1 MRNFSKTS
9 LLISSVLFLSIFL
22 IPVAQAQTLTRALQ
36 SGSVGNDVK
45 ILQQWLNSDPD
56 TQITKSGAG
65 SPGFE
70 TTKFGPATVSAVQKF
85 QLKYGLLRRGAAGF
99 GMVGPKTR
107 TKLEEVFGGQALT
120 PSAAVTKKPT
130 VKQTVI
136 RGELSGIAPD
146 KSEFNVKSSNKR
158 FDYTIL
164 LDADTDFFGRDGAE
178 TDIDDFGFGDTV
190 EVRGHLEK
198 AYTIRAAQ
206 VKDLTPWRVP
216 IKQTTMT
223 ITDLSFSD
231 GELVANDGE
240 KDWHIKI
247 QSQTTLMNI
256 DRSAIT
262 INDLAVGD
270 TIYVAGVW
278 DQHTGVIFGSVVQ
291 KK

>member
-1 MRNFSKTS
+1 MKNK
-9 LLISSVLFLSIFL
+9 ISLSIISL
-22 IPVAQAQTLTRALQ
+22 VSLVLLANVVQAKIFTRVLQ
-36 SGSVGNDVK
+36 LGSVGNDVK
-45 ILQQWLNSDPD
+45 ILQQFLNSDLD
-56 TQITKSGAG
+56 TQIAIGGAG
-65 SPGFE
+65 SSGFE
-70 TTKFGPATVSAVQKF
+70 TTKFGPATKIAVQKF
-85 QLKYGLLRRGAAGF
+85 QLKYGLIKKGGAGF
-99 GMVGPKTR
+99 GLVGPKTR
-107 TKLEEVFGGQALT
+107 AKMEEVFGGIEIKPTA
-120 PSAAVTKKPT
+120 SAAVKP
-130 VKQTVI
+130 KPKPQTVI

-146 KSEFNVKSSNKR
+146 ETEFNIKSSNKR

-164 LDADTDFFGRDGAE
+164 LDTETQFIGKDGAA

-216 IKQTTMT
+216 LKQTTMT
-223 ITDLSFSD
+223 IIDLSLSD

-240 KDWHIKI
+240 KDWRIKI

-262 INDLAVGD
+262 INDLSVGD

-278 DQHTGVIFGSVVQ
+278 DQRAGVIFGSVVQ
-291 KK
+291 KKWQ